1 MGPRTLAITDIEKIA
16 QLRKKVRIMGGKE
29 SMFYYEKKLQYPV
42 KVSTCNPMLAKFLIE
57 QYGGADGE
65 LAAALRYMNQRY
77 SIPDK
82 VIGLLNDISMEE
94 FSHLEMIATMIYKL
108 TKDATPEQMVA
119 AGLGDHF
126 VNHDHALFYQN
137 AAGVPWTASY
147 IAAKGDP
154 IADLYED
161 IAAEEKARATY
172 QWLIDIS
179 DDPDINDSL
188 KFLRE
193 REIVHSLRFREAVEI
208 LKDEQGQKKFF

>member
-1 MGPRTLAITDIEKIA
+1 MW
-16 QLRKKVRIMGGKE
+16 V
-29 SMFYYEKKLQYPV
+29 YEKKLQYPV
-42 KVSTCNPMLAKFLIE
+42 RVSKCDPLMAKFLME

-65 LAAALRYMNQRY
+65 LAAALRYLNQRY

-82 VIGLLNDISMEE
+82 VIGLLTDIGTEE
-94 FSHLEMIATMIYKL
+94 FAHLEMIATMIYKL
-108 TKDATPEQMVA
+108 TKDATPEQLRK

-126 VNHDHALFYQN
+126 VAHDNALFYQN
-137 AAGVPWTASY
+137 ASGVPWTAAY
-147 IAAKGDP
+147 IQAKGDP

-172 QWLIDIS
+172 QWLIDLT
-179 DDPDINDSL
+179 DDVDLQDSL

-208 LKDEQGQKKFF
+208 LKEKRDEKIFY